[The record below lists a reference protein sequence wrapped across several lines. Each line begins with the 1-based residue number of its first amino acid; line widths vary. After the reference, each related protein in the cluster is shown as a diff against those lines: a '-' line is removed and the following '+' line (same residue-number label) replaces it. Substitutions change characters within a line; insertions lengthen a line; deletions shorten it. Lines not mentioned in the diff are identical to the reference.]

1 MDLSIFFAGTAGSV
15 PTARRGLPATLLRRG
30 ADKLLIDC
38 GEGTQRQL
46 IRSVGLPEVTE
57 VFITHLHLDHWLG
70 LPGMLKSFDLRDRA
84 LPLTVFGPPG
94 TEALLDALRRTVF
107 GRLKY
112 RFKAVDLE
120 PDAIVEFDGYEIH
133 ALRVRHR
140 GEAYGYALIEA
151 DRPGRFDAALAERL
165 GVTPGPDFGRLQR
178 GETVDG
184 VAPEQVM
191 GQTRRGRRVVFS
203 GDTAPCDMVR
213 VAADGADV
221 LVHEA
226 TFTSEERER
235 ALETG
240 HSTARQAAELAAE
253 AGVGLLALT
262 HVSTRYMG
270 REIRDEARAFFPR
283 TEVPRDFDL
292 IDVPFPEKGAPEL
305 HRWDPQRPS
314 RDPAEADP
322 ARREQPPRL
331 AGVVEQ
337 QRLVARVLGVEA
349 LDAVEARHREAP
361 HRPQH
366 LLGVRHV
373 PEGMRPHGHAA
384 GPVDDLD
391 RLFDGR
397 ARARDV
403 GGGARDEVGREQ
415 LAAPADAL
423 AREPLRVVRMGEY
436 RVGEVRAPDALARGE
451 GGVVECE
458 AELAQAVGHRM
469 DAPPAVRAEVLERRL
484 QLWVR
489 RVDLVAEDV
498 QVLVLAVDARELG
511 GGGEAD
517 AVLAG
522 RRARLGH
529 ARDRVVIREREQLD
543 AGGGGQG
550 DDLRGGQRAVRVHR
564 VRLKVEGGR
573 VTRH

>member
-15 PTARRGLPATLLRRG
+15 PTARRGLPATLVRRG
-30 ADKLLIDC
+30 ADKLLVDC

-46 IRSVGLPEVTE
+46 IRSVGLPEITE
-57 VFITHLHLDHWLG
+57 VFLTHLHVDHWLG
-70 LPGMLKSFDLRDRA
+70 LPGMLKSFDLRDRSM
-84 LPLTVFGPPG
+84 PLTVFGPPG
-94 TEALLDALRRTVF
+94 TEALLDTMRRTVF

-151 DRPGRFDAALAERL
+151 DRPGRFDAEVAQRL
-165 GVTPGPDFGRLQR
+165 GVAPGPDFGRLQR

-184 VAPEQVM
+184 VSPEQVM
-191 GQTRRGRRVVFS
+191 GQTRRGRRLVFS

-226 TFTSEERER
+226 TFTSEERDR

-240 HSTARQAAELAAE
+240 HTTARQAAELAAE

-305 HRWDPQRPS
+305 HRWDPQRAS

-322 ARREQPPRL
+322 AAPR
-331 AGVVEQ
+331 
-337 QRLVARVLGVEA
+337 
-349 LDAVEARHREAP
+349 
-361 HRPQH
+361 
-366 LLGVRHV
+366 
-373 PEGMRPHGHAA
+373 
-384 GPVDDLD
+384 
-391 RLFDGR
+391 
-397 ARARDV
+397 
-403 GGGARDEVGREQ
+403 
-415 LAAPADAL
+415 
-423 AREPLRVVRMGEY
+423 
-436 RVGEVRAPDALARGE
+436 
-451 GGVVECE
+451 
-458 AELAQAVGHRM
+458 
-469 DAPPAVRAEVLERRL
+469 
-484 QLWVR
+484 
-489 RVDLVAEDV
+489 
-498 QVLVLAVDARELG
+498 
-511 GGGEAD
+511 
-517 AVLAG
+517 
-522 RRARLGH
+522 
-529 ARDRVVIREREQLD
+529 
-543 AGGGGQG
+543 
-550 DDLRGGQRAVRVHR
+550 
-564 VRLKVEGGR
+564 
-573 VTRH
+573 